1 MTTRLRIHCLS
12 LCVLAFS
19 LSGCVST
26 QADGPFDNTG
36 ELFKKAGQS
45 ADFFNTA
52 YGYAVFPTIGHGGVV
67 ISGARGVGR
76 VYAQGR
82 HTGNVTMTQIT
93 GGFILGGR
101 GYSQIVFFED
111 EAAYNDFTDGNF
123 EFGAQ
128 VAAVAITAAASASA
142 ATTGTS
148 ASASGTKDDAAAVA
162 SYRRGI
168 AVFTIARGGLLYEA
182 SVGGQKFSYRP
193 I

>member
-1 MTTRLRIHCLS
+1 
-12 LCVLAFS
+12 
-19 LSGCVST
+19 
-26 QADGPFDNTG
+26 
-36 ELFKKAGQS
+36 
-45 ADFFNTA
+45 
-52 YGYAVFPTIGHGGVV
+52 
-67 ISGARGVGR
+67 
-76 VYAQGR
+76 
-82 HTGNVTMTQIT
+82 MTQIT